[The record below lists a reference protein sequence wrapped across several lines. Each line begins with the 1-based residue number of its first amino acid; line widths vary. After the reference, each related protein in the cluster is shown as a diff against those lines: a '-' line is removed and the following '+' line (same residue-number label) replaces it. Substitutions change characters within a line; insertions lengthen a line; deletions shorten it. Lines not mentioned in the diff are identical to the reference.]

1 MAKGRSR
8 PDEALAALSSPDFDH
23 RLTAAGEK
31 LKSVL
36 VVTVKI
42 PDDTLYV
49 HYCVR
54 DPQKGLG
61 RTGLGQQALP
71 IDCSNSL
78 AAGDEHACESCG
90 CTPFS
95 PR

>member
-8 PDEALAALSSPDFDH
+8 PDEALTALSSPDFDH

-36 VVTVKI
+36 VVRAKV
-42 PDDTLYV
+42 PDYTLYV
-49 HYCVR
+49 HYYVR

-61 RTGLGQQALP
+61 RTGLGQRVLP

-78 AAGDEHACESCG
+78 AGCDEHACESCD
-90 CTPFS
+90 CTLFS